1 MKELAYFTKWW
12 ISHIFVL
19 EGALLQHLNE
29 ENGSNMSFCAKG
41 KCMCCQTNQELLMCF
56 QEHFH
61 GDEFTCK
68 CGLEVQLKLQIKY
81 GTGPCSE
88 VM

>member
-1 MKELAYFTKWW
+1 MNISYF
-12 ISHIFVL
+12 FEL

-29 ENGSNMSFCAKG
+29 DNGSNMSFCAKG
-41 KCMCCQTNQELLMCF
+41 KCRCAVKQIKSYLCF

-61 GDEFTCK
+61 RGEFTCK
-68 CGLEVQLKLQIKY
+68 CDLEVQLKLQIKY
-81 GTGPCSE
+81 GTGPFSE